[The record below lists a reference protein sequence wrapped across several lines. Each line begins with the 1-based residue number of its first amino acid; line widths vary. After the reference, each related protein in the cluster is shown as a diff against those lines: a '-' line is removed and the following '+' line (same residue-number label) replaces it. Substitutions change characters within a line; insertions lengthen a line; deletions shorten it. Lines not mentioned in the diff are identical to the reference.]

1 MPGHTRRGARA
12 PVALRLLL
20 AGGLSVLVCASHA
33 AEEPSHAGCSAL
45 AGLDLDDAWP
55 RKPVY
60 VSGDP
65 AHAGAYACR

>member
-1 MPGHTRRGARA
+1 MTGHTRRGARA
-12 PVALRLLL
+12 PGALRLLL

-33 AEEPSHAGCSAL
+33 AEEPSHTGCSGL
-45 AGLDLDDAWP
+45 AALDLHDAGP